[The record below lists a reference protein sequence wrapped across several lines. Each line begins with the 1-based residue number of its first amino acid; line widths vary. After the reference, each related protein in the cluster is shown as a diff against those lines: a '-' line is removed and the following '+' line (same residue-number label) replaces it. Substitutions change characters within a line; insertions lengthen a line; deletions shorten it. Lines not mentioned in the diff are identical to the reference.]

1 MNCCAECFSDKQI
14 QAMISASGKRGNCD
28 FCKKSNVPICAVDE
42 SSDVSDLISEVLS
55 VYEEAEDG
63 EPLYSAVVENWNIF
77 RKDLPSSYNLI
88 AAFCATIYGD
98 KEKDYN
104 KEVCIPKS
112 YAAEYGIFSGHT
124 WGEFSKAIKEKNRF
138 CNGYFRADQLVS
150 FLSYSIKKYS
160 RGTELF
166 RARICDKIEGFTK
179 DEMGQPPIGKRRSGR
194 VNPEGIGVLY
204 LTSDEKTALREVR
217 ASAFD
222 YVTIGKF
229 KLLKDIKVVNISG
242 LNCISPAVYSS
253 SIESLA
259 ANMKIFSDIA
269 KEIAKPL
276 RRNDSSLEYL
286 PTQFITEFIKSKGY
300 AGVSYTSTMGTG
312 GVNIAAFDEAM
323 FECMAVHVVE
333 VKGIEYSFDK
343 VNL

>member
-1 MNCCAECFSDKQI
+1 M
-14 QAMISASGKRGNCD
+14 
-28 FCKKSNVPICAVDE
+28 
-42 SSDVSDLISEVLS
+42 
-55 VYEEAEDG
+55 
-63 EPLYSAVVENWNIF
+63 
-77 RKDLPSSYNLI
+77 I

-204 LTSDEKTALREVR
+204 LTSDEKQHYEKSEPARSIMLR
-217 ASAFD
+217 
-222 YVTIGKF
+222 
-229 KLLKDIKVVNISG
+229 
-242 LNCISPAVYSS
+242 
-253 SIESLA
+253 
-259 ANMKIFSDIA
+259 
-269 KEIAKPL
+269 
-276 RRNDSSLEYL
+276 
-286 PTQFITEFIKSKGY
+286 
-300 AGVSYTSTMGTG
+300 
-312 GVNIAAFDEAM
+312 
-323 FECMAVHVVE
+323 
-333 VKGIEYSFDK
+333 
-343 VNL
+343 

>member
-1 MNCCAECFSDKQI
+1 MNCCAECFSDEQI
-14 QAMISASGKRGNCD
+14 QKMISVSGKRGNCD
-28 FCKKSNVPICAVDE
+28 FCKKTNVPICTVDE
-42 SSDVSDLISEVLS
+42 ASDVSDLISEVLN
-55 VYEEAEDG
+55 VYEGAEDG
-63 EPLYSAVVENWNIF
+63 EPLYSAVIENWNIF
-77 RKDLPSSYNLI
+77 RKDLSSSYNLI
-88 AAFCATIYGD
+88 AAFCAAIYGD

-104 KEVCIPKS
+104 KKVCIPKS
-112 YAAEYGIFSGHT
+112 YADEYGIFSGHT
-124 WGEFSKAIKEKNRF
+124 WSEFSREIKEKNRF
-138 CNGYFRADQLVS
+138 CNRYFRAEQLAS
-150 FLSYSIKKYS
+150 FLSYSTPKYS
-160 RGTELF
+160 KGTELF
-166 RARICDKIEGFTK
+166 RARICDRAEGFTK
-179 DEMGQPPIGKRRSGR
+179 DEMGQPPIGKRKPGR

-204 LTSDEKTALREVR
+204 LTSDEQTALREVR

-229 KLLKDIKVVNISG
+229 KLLKDIRVVDISG

-259 ANMKIFSDIA
+259 ANMEIFSDIA

-312 GVNIAAFDEAM
+312 GVNIAAFDETM
-323 FECMAVHVVE
+323 FECVSVHVVE
-333 VKGIEYSFDK
+333 VKSIKYSFDK
-343 VNL
+343 VNP